1 MSYEIKESDW
11 KLFRRFHPIAWE
23 RFCQQVI
30 EEVNRATSNC
40 TGDYHKRYLEI
51 FDLLL
56 ERNEKLAEAFDDIR
70 RSRAII
76 LVTNIKESNLLTDE
90 EFSQFSPETQEAVE
104 RLIEIR
110 RM

>member
-1 MSYEIKESDW
+1 MPHEIKESDW
-11 KLFRRFHPIAWE
+11 KLFRRFHVVALE
-23 RFCQQVI
+23 RFCQQGI

-56 ERNEKLAEAFDDIR
+56 ERNENMADAFDDIR

-76 LVTNIKESNLLTDE
+76 LLTNLKESNLLTDE
-90 EFSQFSPETQEAVE
+90 EFLLFSPETQEAVE